1 MSKLSK
7 PFLLLIL
14 DGFGYRR
21 ETESNAIVMA
31 NTPVWDELLKTCSHT
46 TLDCYG
52 GVVGLPDGQMGNSEV
67 GHLHLG
73 SGRLLQQDFTRI
85 NTAIED
91 GSFYSNAVFRDA
103 MDQAKKNDKALH
115 IMGLLSPGGVH
126 THEHHI
132 HAIIEMA
139 QRQGLKKVFLHAFLD
154 GRDTPPKSAAAS
166 IQAME
171 TKLSTLGIGRI
182 ASIVGRFYAM
192 DRDNRWERVEKAYR
206 LIAQGKG
213 AFQAS
218 TASEALENAY
228 NRDETDEFVEPTA
241 IFAKNEDAV
250 RMTDGDVV
258 ICMNYRAD
266 RVREMSRVLTE
277 PDFSEF
283 DRGKAPVLG
292 SYVSL
297 TQYHQD
303 LNASIAFP
311 PFQIPNGLGEVL
323 SKQGLTQLRLA
334 ETEKYAHVT
343 FFFNGGVDTPFEGED
358 RILIPSPRVKTYDMK
373 PEMSAEEVTD
383 NLVAAIEGGKYDA
396 IICNYANCDMVGH
409 TGVLSAAVSAVETI
423 DQSLGRIIAALKKVD
438 GEMLLTADH
447 GNIEMMVDPE
457 THQAYTAHTTNPVPL
472 LYFGGSGTLSS
483 GGNLADIAPTLL
495 ALMGVGQPQ
504 EMTGRSLLH

>member
-7 PFLLLIL
+7 PFLLLVL
-14 DGFGYRR
+14 DGFGCRQ
-21 ETESNAIVMA
+21 ETESNAIAMA
-31 NTPVWDELLKTCSHT
+31 NTPVWDELLKTCPHT
-46 TLDCYG
+46 TLDCSG
-52 GVVGLPDGQMGNSEV
+52 GVVGLPGDQMGNSEV

-73 SGRLLQQDFTRI
+73 AGRLLQQDFTRI
-85 NTAIED
+85 NSAIED
-91 GSFYSNAVFRDA
+91 GSFFSNAVFCEA

-126 THEHHI
+126 THEHQI

-139 QRQGLKKVFLHAFLD
+139 QRQGLEKIYLHAFLD

-166 IQAME
+166 IEAME
-171 TKLSTLGIGRI
+171 AKLSELGVGRI

-218 TASEALENAY
+218 TASKALENAY
-228 NRDETDEFVEPTA
+228 DRDETDEFVEPTA
-241 IFAKNEDAV
+241 IFAEGEDPA
-250 RMTDGDVV
+250 RMADGDVV
-258 ICMNYRAD
+258 ICMNFRAD

-277 PDFSEF
+277 ADFSEF
-283 DRGKAPVLG
+283 DRGKAPVLS

-303 LNASIAFP
+303 LDSPVAFP
-311 PFQIPNGLGEVL
+311 PFQVSNGLGEML
-323 SKQGLTQLRLA
+323 SRNGLKQLRLA

-343 FFFNGGVDTPFEGED
+343 FFFNGGIDTPYEGEN
-358 RILIPSPRVKTYDMK
+358 RILIPSPKVKTYDMK

-383 NLVAAIEGGKYDA
+383 NLVAAIEGGDYDA
-396 IICNYANCDMVGH
+396 IICNYANCDMIGH
-409 TGVLSAAVSAVETI
+409 TGVLDAAVTAVETI
-423 DQSLGRIIAALKKVD
+423 DRSLGRIVDALKKVD

-447 GNIEMMVDPE
+447 GNIEMMVDPD
-457 THQAYTAHTTNPVPL
+457 THQPHTAHTTNPVPL
-472 LYFGGSGTLSS
+472 LYFGGSGTLSN

-495 ALMGVGQPQ
+495 SIMGVEQPR
-504 EMTGRSLLH
+504 EMTGRSLLG